1 MKGYIY
7 IITNLINNKQYIG
20 QTTTTIPIRYNAHI
34 RDAKYNNTNMI
45 VHKAMR
51 KYGIDNFDVKEI
63 QCIDADLECDLREQL
78 NELEIYYIQKYNTL
92 TPNGYNMTKGGNQ
105 FREYDKIKVD
115 EYDLYGNYIQ
125 THDSIINAARSV
137 NSNYSCAIEKCCKG
151 ISKFAFK
158 KIWRFNGDRLDKYE
172 LPDIEIASRD
182 YKIVAVDQYDL
193 DGNYITSYN
202 SIADAIKSLNK
213 EVSLNA
219 SHISEC
225 CNGKIRSVY
234 GFIWRYKG
242 DPLGDYKDNRTVS
255 ISKYDKNGVFIE
267 SYDTFKDACLSVGK
281 YNDTVSGNIRRCC
294 KGERKTAYNYIWKYN
309 N

>member
-1 MKGYIY
+1 
-7 IITNLINNKQYIG
+7 
-20 QTTTTIPIRYNAHI
+20 
-34 RDAKYNNTNMI
+34 MI

-51 KYGIDNFDVKEI
+51 KYGINNFTVEELE
-63 QCIDADLECDLREQL
+63 CIDADSKEDIQKQL
-78 NELEIYYIQKYNTL
+78 NDLEIYYIEKYNTL
-92 TPNGYNMTKGGNQ
+92 KPNGYNMTKGGNQ

-125 THDSIINAARSV
+125 THDSMIDAARSV
-137 NSNYSCAIEKCCKG
+137 GSDYSGAIMKCCKG

-213 EVSLNA
+213 EESFNS

-242 DPLGDYKDNRTVS
+242 DPLDDYKDNRTVS

-281 YNDTVSGNIRRCC
+281 YNDTVSDNIRRCC